1 MFCFLVTKSHTSSP
15 LSAHLLIIIFC
26 SFLISKVYPV
36 YNLQI
41 QFHHHHWIQLVFLS
55 HNLAIIVVILIFLSA
70 CKQLLS
76 SSLCYCVPLP
86 IPQGA
91 GKKAKAKVVLTIY
104 ISSLSPSPRWRHADI
119 ISALLFLL
127 QNYVFCEHGSLG
139 HKPYITQRIVAVNFY
154 HNGIFQDIG
163 FCMPANIVY
172 RKYFES
178 EKNLH
183 KH

>member
-1 MFCFLVTKSHTSSP
+1 MSCFLVTKSHPSSP
-15 LSAHLLIIIFC
+15 LSGHLLIIIFC
-26 SFLISKVYPV
+26 FFALSKVYPV

-41 QFHHHHWIQLVFLS
+41 QSHHHHWIQPVFLS

-91 GKKAKAKVVLTIY
+91 GKKAKAKVVFTI
-104 ISSLSPSPRWRHADI
+104 SHRHHHHHRWRHADI

-127 QNYVFCEHGSLG
+127 QNYVFCEHGSHG

>member
-1 MFCFLVTKSHTSSP
+1 MFCFLVTKSHPSSP
-15 LSAHLLIIIFC
+15 LSGHLHIIIFC
-26 SFLISKVYPV
+26 SFLLSKVYPV

-41 QFHHHHWIQLVFLS
+41 QFHHHHWIQQVFLS

-76 SSLCYCVPLP
+76 SSLCYCLCLFPKERGRRQRLFS
-86 IPQGA
+86 QY
-91 GKKAKAKVVLTIY
+91 T
-104 ISSLSPSPRWRHADI
+104 SHRHHHHHRWRHADI

-127 QNYVFCEHGSLG
+127 QNYVFCEHGSHG

>member
-1 MFCFLVTKSHTSSP
+1 MFCFLVTKSHPSSP
-15 LSAHLLIIIFC
+15 LSGHLLIIIFC

-76 SSLCYCVPLP
+76 SSLCYCVPLS

-91 GKKAKAKVVLTIY
+91 GKKAKAKVVFTIY
-104 ISSLSPSPRWRHADI
+104 ISSSSLSPSLKTSWYNLC
-119 ISALLFLL
+119 SVVFLL
-127 QNYVFCEHGSLG
+127 QNYVFCEHGSHS
-139 HKPYITQRIVAVNFY
+139 HKPYITHRIVAVNFY
-154 HNGIFQDIG
+154 RNGIFQNIG

-172 RKYFES
+172 
-178 EKNLH
+178 
-183 KH
+183 